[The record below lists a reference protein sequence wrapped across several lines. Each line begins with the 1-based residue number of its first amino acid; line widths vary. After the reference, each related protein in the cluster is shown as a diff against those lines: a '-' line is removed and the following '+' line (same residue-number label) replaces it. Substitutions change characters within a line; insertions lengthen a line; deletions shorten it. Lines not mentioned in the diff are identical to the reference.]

1 MSRVNKNEL
10 LLLVMIDT
18 IAMFQRHQ
26 PKIKI
31 PKASEGSA
39 HQTNAQ
45 FPHVEHPSNFSHN
58 RQATGRE
65 ICIAHTFVRRPVLEL
80 RAKNDP
86 RSTLNVPTSPLLDDF
101 PVLALLESPRVVLG
115 FSKLPLEFCGVHPE
129 LRTETRFG
137 DESIDNLRLEV

>member
-1 MSRVNKNEL
+1 
-10 LLLVMIDT
+10 
-18 IAMFQRHQ
+18 
-26 PKIKI
+26 
-31 PKASEGSA
+31 
-39 HQTNAQ
+39 
-45 FPHVEHPSNFSHN
+45 
-58 RQATGRE
+58 
-65 ICIAHTFVRRPVLEL
+65 VLEW

-86 RSTLNVPTSPLLDDF
+86 RRTLHERISPLLDDI